1 MRKLASKLTQVG
13 LSVAFLG
20 GALLFPQAQAAHAA
34 AGVPGRFV
42 ADADIL
48 GAPDGAIVGKGH
60 NGQPVTIN
68 CQTADGNWWNLNA
81 PEAAGWVW
89 QPNQVLRDWG
99 TPNPPVC

>member
-1 MRKLASKLTQVG
+1 MRKFTSRLTLVG
-13 LSVAFLG
+13 LSAAFLG
-20 GALLFPQAQAAHAA
+20 VTLIAPQAQAAQAA

-48 GAPDGAIVGKGH
+48 SAPDGALVGKGH

-68 CQTADGNWWNLNA
+68 CQTPDGNWLNLNA
-81 PEAAGWVW
+81 PEANGWVW